1 MVIRKTA
8 ARRYPVKLLA
18 MNREIIKTRVP
29 VSLIRGSSRCRS
41 ESV

>member
-8 ARRYPVKLLA
+8 AIRYPVKLLA
-18 MNREIIKTRVP
+18 MNSDIIKTRVP
-29 VSLIRGSSRCRS
+29 VSLILGSSRCRR